1 MEFYFAIIINDY
13 KRFSVQKN
21 QRPIYLKI
29 ALNYIIKN
37 NFFVCEWCYVR
48 QKKENNKKQKE
59 KIKFIWTLVLDF
71 FQK

>member
-1 MEFYFAIIINDY
+1 MIISL
-13 KRFSVQKN
+13 FSVQKD

-29 ALNYIIKN
+29 ALNYLIKN
-37 NFFVCEWCYVR
+37 NFFVYEWCYVK
-48 QKKENNKKQKE
+48 QKKEDNKKQKG